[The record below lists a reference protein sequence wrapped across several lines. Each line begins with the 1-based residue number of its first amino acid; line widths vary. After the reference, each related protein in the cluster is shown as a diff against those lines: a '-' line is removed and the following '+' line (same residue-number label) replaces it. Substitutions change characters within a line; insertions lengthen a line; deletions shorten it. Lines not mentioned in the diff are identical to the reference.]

1 VEVGEVLESEL
12 SHGRVHFT
20 SVCRNIR
27 KLRLCKSEH
36 PIVFTWDGQPIV
48 VLQVGNGPQRIA
60 VSEDGR
66 DLYVAYWLPT
76 PLIKRYSMPDLM

>member
-36 PIVFTWDGQPIV
+36 PLMILSEIGHTFRP
-48 VLQVGNGPQRIA
+48 NSRIMETTGFGGSSFEA
-60 VSEDGR
+60 CLTLSGR
-66 DLYVAYWLPT
+66 EPAG
-76 PLIKRYSMPDLM
+76 

>member
-36 PIVFTWDGQPIV
+36 PKVFSP
-48 VLQVGNGPQRIA
+48 VG
-60 VSEDGR
+60 VEFET
-66 DLYVAYWLPT
+66 VAESFAM
-76 PLIKRYSMPDLM
+76 RGGYSNSAIHAPGA